1 MEEKTK
7 IKYISEML
15 NKRTKGK
22 DYENFVINQIY
33 ARIDNPELEIVTQKC
48 VRPTKSIDTKNLTKV
63 GKNHYLID
71 LYFPQINFAIE
82 VDEGHHENVENQFN
96 DKQRENLIK
105 GSVSCDIKRI
115 KICKPG
121 TKIPQNYDD
130 IIQQI
135 KEMVVEIKG
144 KISEWEKK
152 NNQKL
157 KWITNDE
164 KIKGVKNC
172 KVFDACEAIHFG
184 GITKVLNLLPGI
196 KHSKLYQ
203 RCVKNFDI
211 YSIWIPVLSVRL
223 DDGTV
228 KTANGWEN
236 FINEDKDK
244 IIEYPS
250 DEKYNKKID
259 TYNAP
264 TGSCPP
270 KWGSRKRVV
279 FMKMKDDFGNN
290 CCRFLGVFK
299 PDHIE
304 YENGKQK
311 RIYNRIATTV
321 TFAEIV
327 RKS

>member
-82 VDEGHHENVENQFN
+82 VDEGHHENIENQFN
-96 DKQRENLIK
+96 DKQRENFIK

-228 KTANGWEN
+228 KTANGWKN
-236 FINEDKDK
+236 FINEDKDE

-250 DEKYNKKID
+250 DEKYNRKLD
-259 TYNAP
+259 TYKAP
-264 TGSCPP
+264 AGSCPP

-279 FMKMKDDFGNN
+279 FMKMKDDFGNS

-299 PDHIE
+299 SDHIE
-304 YENGKQK
+304 YERGKQK
-311 RIYNRIATTV
+311 RVYKRIATTIA
-321 TFAEIV
+321 FDEIL
-327 RKS
+327 KKN

>member
-7 IKYISEML
+7 SKYISEML

-115 KICKPG
+115 KICRPG

-144 KISEWEKK
+144 KISKWEKD

-157 KWITNDE
+157 RWITNDE
-164 KIKGVKNC
+164 KIKRVKEC

-184 GITKVLNLLPGI
+184 GITRVLNLLSET
-196 KHSKLYQ
+196 KNYNKYQ

-228 KTANGWEN
+228 KTANGWKN
-236 FINEDKDK
+236 FINEDKDE

-250 DEKYNKKID
+250 DEKYNRKLD
-259 TYNAP
+259 TYKVPA
-264 TGSCPP
+264 GSCPP

-279 FMKMKDDFGNN
+279 FMKMKDDFGNS

-299 PDHIE
+299 SDYIE
-304 YENGKQK
+304 YERGKQK
-311 RIYNRIATTV
+311 RVYKRIATTIA
-321 TFAEIV
+321 FDEIL
-327 RKS
+327 KKN

>member
-33 ARIDNPELEIVTQKC
+33 ARINNPELEIVTQKC
-48 VRPTKSIDTKNLTKV
+48 VRPNKGIDTKNLVKI
-63 GKNHYLID
+63 GKGHYLID
-71 LYFPQINFAIE
+71 LYFPQINLAVE
-82 VDEGHHENVENQFN
+82 VDESHHEDVENQLS

-250 DEKYNKKID
+250 DEKYNKKLD
-259 TYNAP
+259 TYKAP
-264 TGSCPP
+264 AGSCPP

-279 FMKMKDDFGNN
+279 FMKMKDDFGNS

-299 PDHIE
+299 SDHIE
-304 YENGKQK
+304 YERGKQK
-311 RIYNRIATTV
+311 RVYKRIATTIA
-321 TFAEIV
+321 FDEIL
-327 RKS
+327 KKN

>member
-121 TKIPQNYDD
+121 KKIPQNYDD

-144 KISEWEKK
+144 KISKWEKD

-157 KWITNDE
+157 RWITNDE
-164 KIKGVKNC
+164 KIKRVKEC

-184 GITKVLNLLPGI
+184 GITRVLNLLSET
-196 KHSKLYQ
+196 KNYNKYQ

-228 KTANGWEN
+228 KTANGWKN
-236 FINEDKDK
+236 FINEDKDE

-250 DEKYNKKID
+250 DEKYNRKLD
-259 TYNAP
+259 TYKAP
-264 TGSCPP
+264 AGSCPP

-299 PDHIE
+299 SDHIE
-304 YENGKQK
+304 YERGKQK
-311 RIYNRIATTV
+311 RVYKRIATTIA
-321 TFAEIV
+321 FDEIL
-327 RKS
+327 KKN